1 MLFLQR
7 GADKLANHLSLRIY
21 PNKDY
26 VVNVVSDMNLANHIE
41 YNRFYRPGC
50 ILYIDGVRK
59 SDGCLKK
66 SCLKEYDEY
75 ANALAQTLD
84 ISLARETTPFR

>member
-1 MLFLQR
+1 M
-7 GADKLANHLSLRIY
+7 ANHLSLRIY

-26 VVNVVSDMNLANHIE
+26 VVNVVSDMNLASNIE

-84 ISLARETTPFR
+84 LSLARETTPFR